1 MPVGNTYMLS
11 HITMLKIDNKKDSGN
26 PFVHSNCSVISM
38 LIKITVLVCA
48 MAFPIFLLH
57 AQTGTS
63 DYSESIGRVVAQKG
77 YENIRVTYRN
87 DTIFLGLEN
96 RVWRW
101 ESRAVAEIFKL
112 VMPGVDTNAV
122 VSLTLLR
129 TGIQLTTVIVSRKQY
144 DNLLNGRMS
153 AEVFADSVVAQSS
166 DRGYRATV
174 GHLKSTNRSFNKFDV
189 IFIPQL
195 LVQFG
200 NFHHPLEIQFN
211 VAPEVEIT
219 FLKGMSLTAQVIFP
233 IYNNLIGD
241 RQGNTIR
248 PGLVVLSQTFRLP
261 YQFFSSVSAG
271 HFTRDRYGLSG
282 EIVKLLF
289 NGKMSVDATLGYTGQ
304 VQLLE
309 GMFTYT
315 PINVVTW
322 FCNASW
328 RFARYDLTIRA
339 GYGGFIGRDQGFRV
353 DVERQFNEVSIGFF
367 AMRTGGVVNG
377 GFNFTVP
384 LPPRRYGTKNHI
396 RVRPAS
402 YAPWEYRAKGLP
414 SYGRSFTTGS
424 GTGELLFNM
433 NPDYIR
439 TQLGKQIINY

>member
-1 MPVGNTYMLS
+1 MLAD
-11 HITMLKIDNKKDSGN
+11 ITMLKIEDKKDSGN
-26 PFVHSNCSVISM
+26 PFDHANCSDVSM
-38 LIKITVLVCA
+38 LLKIIILVCA
-48 MAFPIFLLH
+48 MTFPIFLLH
-57 AQTGTS
+57 GQNLTS
-63 DYSESIGRVVAQKG
+63 DCSESISRIVAQKG
-77 YENIRVTYRN
+77 YENIRVACRN

-101 ESRAVAEIFKL
+101 EPRAVAEILKL
-112 VMPGVDTNAV
+112 VMPGLDTNAV

-129 TGIQLTTVIVSRKQY
+129 TGIQLTTVIVSRKHY
-144 DNLLNGRMS
+144 DNLLKGRMS
-153 AEVFADSVVAQSS
+153 AVVFADSVVARSS
-166 DRGYRATV
+166 DRGYNATI

-200 NFHHPLEIQFN
+200 NFKHPLEIQFN
-211 VAPEVEIT
+211 VAPEVNIT

-233 IYNNLIGD
+233 LYNNLIGD

-261 YQFFSSVSAG
+261 YQFYSSVSAG

-282 EIVKLLF
+282 EIVKFLF
-289 NGKMSVDATLGYTGQ
+289 NGKMKVDATLGYTGQ

-339 GYGGFIGRDQGFRV
+339 GYGRFIGRDQGFRV
-353 DVERQFNEVSIGFF
+353 DVARQFNEISIGFF
-367 AMRTGGVVNG
+367 AMRTGDVVNG
-377 GFNFTVP
+377 GFNFVVP

-396 RVRPAS
+396 RVRPAP
-402 YAPWEYRAKGLP
+402 YVPWEYRAKGLP
-414 SYGRSFTTGS
+414 SYGRTFTTGS
-424 GTGELLFNM
+424 GTEELMFNM

-439 TQLGKQIINY
+439 TQLGKEIINN